1 MFIGA
6 GMDEAAIVA
15 LLDQALLSD
24 EEMVREPISRAE
36 RRHMLESLGC
46 CDPLELAERHSLVGR
61 RGPDRG

>member
-24 EEMVREPISRAE
+24 EEMVRDAAPKEQNATLSSE
-36 RRHMLESLGC
+36 
-46 CDPLELAERHSLVGR
+46 HSAA
-61 RGPDRG
+61 